1 MRHFSVVIADT
12 SGSAK
17 NTLNMY
23 LKNFPQYQ
31 AIASAYSGEEAI
43 DICHTLQAE
52 VLFLSESILTEDE
65 TLSVLM
71 KKLPTYTKVVFIAT
85 SSNHTVEA
93 FEFGITDYL
102 VAPYSQ
108 ERFANT
114 IGKLNYQL
122 ERIDYSPLRNF
133 HSLINQLTE
142 NQQMAQTGTVS
153 QAIKQLI
160 VKDSGKIRI
169 VNTDEINWI
178 GGAGNYVELN
188 LTSHE
193 RPLLHRET
201 LSQMQEQLAPFDFIR
216 IHRSTLVKK
225 SAIKELKPT
234 ENGDYLITLSG
245 GQQLNVSRRYKE
257 ALGDI
262 LR

>member
-23 LKNFPQYQ
+23 LKNFPHYQ
-31 AIASAYSGEEAI
+31 AIASAYSAEEAI

-52 VLFLSESILTEDE
+52 VLFISESILSEDE
-65 TLSVLM
+65 TLTALV
-71 KKLPTYTKVVFIAT
+71 KKLPTYTKIVFIGAT
-85 SSNHTVEA
+85 SHYTVEA
-93 FEFGITDYL
+93 FELGITDYL
-102 VAPYSQ
+102 VVPYTQ

-122 ERIDYSPLRNF
+122 ERIDYSPLRSF
-133 HSLINQLTE
+133 HSLIAQLTDRE
-142 NQQMAQTGTVS
+142 LANQTSSNRHNT
-153 QAIKQLI
+153 QLI
-160 VKDSGKIRI
+160 VKDSGRIRI
-169 VNTDEINWI
+169 INTDEIAWI

-188 LTSHE
+188 LNTSE

-225 SAIKELKPT
+225 AAIKELKPT
-234 ENGDYLITLSG
+234 ENGDYLITLSD
-245 GQQLNVSRRYKE
+245 GQQLNASRRYKE
-257 ALGDI
+257 SLGDI